1 MQCYR
6 KKKVFCH
13 ASLRAIA
20 TLDTLL
26 KQQELCVHVYS
37 DQFLLDRFVL
47 ECPSSSRAVCTKEV
61 EERAARQASNI
72 LCSVRTLCPCWQTT
86 VSASLMFCV
95 DDVTDADF
103 LARIE
108 VLTAV
113 WISIAFECMQ

>member
-1 MQCYR
+1 MSIAISFFLTALYWNAQALLVQYAR
-6 KKKVFCH
+6 K
-13 ASLRAIA
+13 RG
-20 TLDTLL
+20 
-26 KQQELCVHVYS
+26 
-37 DQFLLDRFVL
+37 
-47 ECPSSSRAVCTKEV
+47 
-61 EERAARQASNI
+61 ERAAREASNI
-72 LCSVRTLCPCWQTT
+72 PCSVRTLCPCWQTT